1 MTRTKTLMT
10 EYHLPNH
17 VAGKPEL
24 QSFDPEKT
32 GVTKYPIT
40 QHQPLYFVTESFE
53 DAKQKM
59 M

>member
-1 MTRTKTLMT
+1 MRTDH
-10 EYHLPNH
+10 HLPNH
-17 VAGKPEL
+17 VQGKPEL